1 MYLVDSLSFNRAI
14 IENYFL
20 IVKLTCMQ
28 RRSFIKNTALCAVAV
43 SASGFIRFDGNHY
56 VGDCE
61 TTTDILG
68 PFYRPGSPVRNNLV
82 IKGEPGSPVELSG
95 IIKHKDCIT
104 PYKKAKI
111 ELWHC
116 SSDGVYDNTSD
127 EYRYR
132 GTVYCDDKGRYSFN
146 TILPVPYN
154 IGAGISRPAHFHL
167 MITAEGYQPLVTQLY
182 FTGDPNIA
190 KDVSSAS
197 PTAKRRILDVQT
209 SKDGTKKVLFDVSM
223 SDKLAAEPA
232 AMKKLA
238 GVYVDEKDKANT
250 VGLFIKNK
258 ILWVKNN
265 VFGENLEYI
274 GNNTFQFAGLPTGM
288 SQTLLFELM
297 ANSTVKLT
305 MTSVDEKGEK
315 QTSVFIKGT

>member
-1 MYLVDSLSFNRAI
+1 
-14 IENYFL
+14 
-20 IVKLTCMQ
+20 MQ
-28 RRSFIKNTALCAVAV
+28 RRSFIKNTAFCAVAV
-43 SASGFIRFDGNHY
+43 SASGFIRFDGDHY

-82 IKGEPGSPVELSG
+82 IKGQPGSLVELSG
-95 IIKHKDCIT
+95 IIKHKDCTT

-132 GTVYCDDKGRYSFN
+132 GTAYCDDKGHYSFN
-146 TILPVPYN
+146 TVLPVPYD
-154 IGAGISRPAHFHL
+154 IGGGRRRPAHFHL

-182 FTGDPNIA
+182 FSGDANIA

-209 SKDGTKKVLFDVSM
+209 LKDGTKKVLFDVSM

-232 AMKKLA
+232 AMGKLA
-238 GVYVDEKDKANT
+238 GVYIDEKDKTNT
-250 VGLFIKNK
+250 GELFIKNN
-258 ILWVKNN
+258 ILWMRND

-297 ANSTVKLT
+297 TNGNVKLT
-305 MTSVDEKGEK
+305 MASVDEKGEK
-315 QTSVFIKGT
+315 HIAVLIKGK